1 MLMLNDFHN
10 PSNDVDGGTDDTC
23 IILILRLVF
32 ISLGLKMTY
41 FACMDHILM
50 VNVYV
55 EHISYFHKPRADGW
69 MMHVCIILSLRLMFS
84 VYYLNFFC
92 QPGSDVEP

>member
-1 MLMLNDFHN
+1 
-10 PSNDVDGGTDDTC
+10 
-23 IILILRLVF
+23 
-32 ISLGLKMTY
+32 
-41 FACMDHILM
+41 M

-69 MMHVCIILSLRLMFS
+69 MMSHVYIILSLRLMFS

-92 QPGSDVEP
+92 KPGSDVEPETEDT